1 MTRKISGHD
10 GDLVVNDAVELDGD
24 VTGGLVVE
32 PGGSVVINGSLT
44 GNTVSVGTTP
54 ADPAPD
60 DLDLDD
66 LDLDGHELDGHELDH
81 HQLEGD
87 LGSVISDIP

>member
-32 PGGSVVINGSLT
+32 PRGSVVIKGSLV
-44 GNTVSVGTTP
+44 GSTVSVGSDP
-54 ADPAPD
+54 ADAAPASS
-60 DLDLDD
+60 
-66 LDLDGHELDGHELDH
+66 ELDRKLEGE
-81 HQLEGD
+81 LEGD
-87 LGSVISDIP
+87 LGGVISDIP